1 MKVPPMMMNSTYRW
15 SAIIPDQEA
24 VLAPCP
30 RCAPKP
36 STARLALASART
48 DRTARGWLAYL
59 WVHTQYSSV
68 CYSRSLSPV
77 LLGSIWPPVNSDLS
91 TRDGRTH
98 TQILPVIA
106 ICGHRWGLHITATTA
121 IYGAS
126 GSVVLLHID
135 CKRTPLAVLIG
146 RALSFGSRAF
156 L

>member
-1 MKVPPMMMNSTYRW
+1 MMNSTYRR
-15 SAIIPDQEA
+15 SAIIPVQGA

-30 RCAPKP
+30 RYVPKP
-36 STARLALASART
+36 SAARLALASART
-48 DRTARGWLAYL
+48 DRTARGWLSCLSARSL
-59 WVHTQYSSV
+59 CSSV
-68 CYSRSLSPV
+68 CCSRSLSPV
-77 LLGSIWPPVNSDLS
+77 LLGSIYPPVNSDLAS
-91 TRDGRTH
+91 RNGGTH

-126 GSVVLLHID
+126 GSVVFLHID